1 MSAMEGGAQGRQRES
16 FGRVQVVTMMIFG
29 SEILKGFVG
38 GDPMPLSMRI
48 PDYLID
54 HDGGDDVHDDLDD
67 HDGGD
72 RDPDDSGVSRDVQPL
87 ELVMEDTPV
96 ALSPIQVTSSSFSK
110 NLNFLRCAVCK
121 LYPISFSS
129 FYSYRN
135 VN

>member
-1 MSAMEGGAQGRQRES
+1 
-16 FGRVQVVTMMIFG
+16 
-29 SEILKGFVG
+29 
-38 GDPMPLSMRI
+38 MPLSMRI

-72 RDPDDSGVSRDVQPL
+72 REPDDSDVFRDVQPL

-110 NLNFLRCAVCK
+110 NLNFLRCAVCT
-121 LYPISFSS
+121 LYNISFSS
-129 FYSYRN
+129 FYSDRN